1 MMRVFVCNIIAA
13 VLFGFAAC
21 ADMQTIGRRTTLP
34 GSDKTDGV
42 AIHLDAQQRLVLVK
56 AGGHYCAEPSPD
68 ALAAYASS
76 LGLGVSAPS
85 QGAASVAN
93 ALQGSAGSIGLRTQ
107 SITLMRDQLYRMCE
121 AYENGSIGQ
130 VQVSTLLGRSQ
141 DLTAVVLAIEQLTGA
156 VAANQVILSGAAGS
170 GASASLLSDQ
180 KLLDEAR
187 KNENEKKTSLD
198 DAISA
203 RDKLQADVTAKE
215 KDVKIAQEAFD
226 NAKPEDKTALEKEL
240 NTKKTDLDKTKS
252 DLVNA
257 KSQVDLKQ
265 TLYEDAKK
273 LRETIE
279 AKQDSAVT
287 SANANATGAGQ
298 FSSSIVQRNALSKE
312 ATESI
317 AEAVQGMVK
326 AVLMKNY
333 NVESCMGFLTTPP
346 PKGQSA
352 DDTRQ
357 VRALCVELVKGPLSQ
372 ELTKMEA
379 TSVFTPDTSTETIQ
393 RALKNDPTLRGRLA
407 IWLADK
413 GYKISVSRLLY
424 GTEYADLRKQ
434 AISEFRI
441 ESSVK

>member
-1 MMRVFVCNIIAA
+1 MMRVFACTIIVG
-13 VLFGFAAC
+13 VLFGFVAC

-34 GSDKTDGV
+34 GQDSDIKNGV

-56 AGGHYCAEPSPD
+56 ANGQYCAEPSPD

-107 SITLMRDQLYRMCE
+107 TITLMRDQLYRMCE
-121 AYENGSIGQ
+121 AYENGVIGP
-130 VQVSTLLGRSQ
+130 VQVSMLLARSQ

-156 VAANQVILSGAAGS
+156 VAANQVILTGTAGS

-187 KNENEKKTSLD
+187 KNENEKKKSLD

-203 RDKLQADVTAKE
+203 RDKLQLDVTAKE
-215 KDVKIAQEAFD
+215 KEVKIAQESFD

-257 KSQVDLKQ
+257 KSQVDLNQ
-265 TLYEDAKK
+265 TLYDDAKK

-279 AKQDSAVT
+279 AKQDAAVT
-287 SANANATGAGQ
+287 SANANAAGAGQ
-298 FSSSIVQRNALSKE
+298 FGSSIVQRNALSKE

-317 AEAVQGMVK
+317 AQVVEGMVGEVLHKDYTADSCMAFLFAPLEYRKRLGPDAAAVQ
-326 AVLMKNY
+326 
-333 NVESCMGFLTTPP
+333 E
-346 PKGQSA
+346 
-352 DDTRQ
+352 
-357 VRALCVELVKGPLSQ
+357 LCVDLIARSIQQQIIRKDA
-372 ELTKMEA
+372 K
-379 TSVFTPDTSTETIQ
+379 FTLDISTDTIQ
-393 RALKNDPTLRGRLA
+393 RALKNDPALRGRLA
-407 IWLADK
+407 IWLADN
-413 GYKISVSRLLY
+413 GYKISVSLLLY
-424 GTEYADLRKQ
+424 GKEYAGLRTQ
-434 AISEFRI
+434 AISELKI
-441 ESSVK
+441 K